1 MTPASQPAFDLAPER
16 VAELLGSDQVD
27 LIDVREPHER
37 RAGHIGGSRHV
48 PLAELTAAAETLDRG
63 RPVVFQ
69 CRVGARSGMA
79 AHAFRRAGYDAYN
92 LRGGI
97 VAWADRGLPLEPQG
111 GYVADH

>member
-1 MTPASQPAFDLAPER
+1 MPTPAQPAFDLAPER
-16 VAELLGSDQVD
+16 VSELLEAGEVE

-37 RAGHIGGSRHV
+37 RAGFIGGSRHV
-48 PLAELTAAAETLDRG
+48 PLAELSAVSESLDRD
-63 RPVVFQ
+63 RPLVFQ

-97 VAWADRGLPLEPQG
+97 AAWAERGLPLEPQG
-111 GYVADH
+111 GFVADH